1 MLKTTEE
8 RLDSLEKSM
17 SQFEQTHRESP
28 SGIPMDEDSEYFD
41 QGARLEYLEFRL
53 EALIRVLEESN
64 PGLRHKVDLK
74 YTVLQSVASPDPDI
88 AAVDEALEVA
98 EEGPAVFGLP
108 ELLNQLAC

>member
-64 PGLRHKVDLK
+64 PGLRRKFDLEHKVLR
-74 YTVLQSVASPDPDI
+74 SAASPDPGT
-88 AAVDEALEVA
+88 AVDEALDVA

>member
-64 PGLRHKVDLK
+64 PGLRRKFDLEHKA
-74 YTVLQSVASPDPDI
+74 LQSAVSQDPDI
-88 AAVDEALEVA
+88 DADVEDSLDEA
-98 EEGPAVFGLP
+98 EEGPGVFRRP
-108 ELLNQLAC
+108 